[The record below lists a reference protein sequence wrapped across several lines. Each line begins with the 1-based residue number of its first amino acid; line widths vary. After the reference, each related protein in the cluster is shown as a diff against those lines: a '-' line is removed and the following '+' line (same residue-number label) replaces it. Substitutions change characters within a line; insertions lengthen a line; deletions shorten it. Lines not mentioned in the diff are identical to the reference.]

1 VTRRVSLGVIVVLT
15 FTLLTAVMTLPQ
27 SRHMGTLVPNSDDP
41 LLSIWRIS
49 WIAHI
54 LPKSPA
60 DLLNG
65 NIFYPEQRTLAYTDS
80 VLLQGFAAAPMV
92 WSGVSPVAAYNV
104 VLLGCIA
111 LSGAAMWL
119 YAYQLTGSVHAAWLA
134 GIAFA
139 FVPFRFDHFQ
149 HLELQATMFLP
160 VTLWWFE
167 RVLATGERRDVYGF
181 VASIVAQVYC
191 GIYYAV
197 FLVTALA
204 VMMPFRIGDLSKDR
218 LRALLLPALAAAGV
232 AIIVVLPYLG
242 AYMLNRDVLGDRS
255 ISDVHLYSATWSN
268 YFATLDGNLLH
279 GRWSEGFGQ
288 NERRLFPGAVAI
300 VLAIVGLLR
309 FDRHRLTL
317 AIAGLTG
324 LVISLGI
331 NTPIYNVLR
340 SVVFTYRGL
349 RAPARASI
357 LVFLAI
363 SGLAAFG
370 WARLQPLLKQRA
382 TLATVLVAGAMLLE
396 YATIQTPWLT
406 LPREPR
412 AVYSWLA
419 MEPRS
424 VVVEF
429 PIPKAD
435 RLDLIYEGFYMVGS
449 TVHWQPILNGYS
461 GFFPRSFMELL
472 EYAKAFPDERS
483 IDYLKKREVDL
494 IVVHGGYM
502 SADRFGSITADLL
515 ARSDISAAAR
525 FEEHL
530 GPDIVFRLKR

>member
-1 VTRRVSLGVIVVLT
+1 MTRRISLGVIVVLT

-27 SRHMGTLVPNSDDP
+27 ARHLGTLVPNSDDP

-54 LPKSPA
+54 LPQSPA

-65 NIFYPEQRTLAYTDS
+65 NIFYPEKRTLAYTDS
-80 VLLQGFAAAPMV
+80 VLLEGFAAAPII
-92 WSGVSPVAAYNV
+92 WAGAPPVAVYNV

-119 YAYQLTGSVHAAWLA
+119 YAYRLTDSVHAAWLA
-134 GIAFA
+134 GIVFA
-139 FVPFRFDHFQ
+139 FVPYRFDHFQ

-160 VTLWWFE
+160 MALWWVE
-167 RVLATGERRDVYGF
+167 RVLATGDRRDLYGF
-181 VASIVAQVYC
+181 IASIVAQVYC

-204 VMMPFRIGDLSKDR
+204 VMLPFRIGELSGAQR
-218 LRALLLPALAAAGV
+218 RALVAPACAAAVV
-232 AIIVVLPYLG
+232 ALVIVLPYLA
-242 AYMLNRDVLGDRS
+242 AYLLNRDVLGDRS
-255 ISDVHLYSATWSN
+255 VGDVHLYSATWSN
-268 YFATLDGNLLH
+268 YLATPEGNLVH
-279 GRWSEGFGQ
+279 GRWSEAFGQ

-300 VLAIVGLLR
+300 VLAVIGLLR
-309 FDRHRLTL
+309 FDRQRLTL
-317 AIAGLTG
+317 AIAGLAG
-324 LVISLGI
+324 LVISLGL
-331 NTPIYNVLR
+331 NTPIYNVLGT
-340 SVVFTYRGL
+340 VVFTYRGL

-370 WARLQPLLKQRA
+370 WARLQPLLKRRA
-382 TLATVLVAGAMLLE
+382 TLATVVVAGAMLLE
-396 YATIQTPWLT
+396 YATVQSPWLT
-406 LPREPR
+406 LPPR
-412 AVYSWLA
+412 PPAVYSWLA

-429 PIPKAD
+429 PIPTAD
-435 RLDLIYEGFYMVGS
+435 RLDFIYDGFYMLGS
-449 TVHWQPILNGYS
+449 TAHWQPLLNGYS
-461 GFFPRSFMELL
+461 GFFPRSFLELT
-472 EYAKAFPDERS
+472 EYANAFPDERS
-483 IDYLKKREVDL
+483 MDYLKKRGVDL

-502 SADRFGSITADLL
+502 APDRFGSITADLL
-515 ARSDISAAAR
+515 ARADISVAAK
-525 FEEHL
+525 FEEHR